1 MAKRKKIID
10 LMPSK
15 PKAVLSKI
23 SKQHGIKF
31 GNDHNHVMVI
41 IQKLV
46 LLSN

>member
-23 SKQHGIKF
+23 SKQHRIKF